1 MQLVEQH
8 IVKDDKM
15 IELCKLCKNLYNQV
29 LYYWRQSLF
38 KKIEYFSEYELT
50 GLFAEFK
57 EENYIKLPAQTS
69 QQVIKLLFKN
79 IKAWQKARNEYTKNP
94 KKFLGKPQ
102 LPKYKEELSICIFT
116 NQQISI
122 KKGFIHFPKRSGLKP
137 LKTKQTDIQQVRLV
151 PKSNH
156 IVVEVVY
163 NVPDVDLKSFNDNFM
178 GIDLGVN
185 NLATCVTNEEAF
197 IISGKP
203 LKSTNH
209 YYNKLKQY
217 LQACL
222 PENKNTSKRIQ
233 RITHKRNNKVKDY
246 LHKASR
252 QIIKKALDNDVTKI
266 IIGKNKN
273 WKQSVNLGKK
283 TNRQFVSIPHAKF
296 IDCIAYKAKTV
307 GIEIMLVE
315 EAYTSKCSSIDL
327 EDISKHT
334 AYLGKREKRGLFKTS
349 RGFKINADA
358 NGGLNIARLGIIN
371 ATGKDIVISDS
382 VLRAVSAPK
391 KIKI

>member
-1 MQLVEQH
+1 MQLVEQY
-8 IVKDDKM
+8 IVKDPNM
-15 IELCKLCKNLYNQV
+15 VELCKLCKNLYNQV

-38 KKIEYFSEYELT
+38 KKIQYFSEYELT

-79 IKAWQKARNEYTKNP
+79 IKSWQRARAEYNRNP

-102 LPKYKEELSICIFT
+102 LPKYKKELSICIFT

-122 KKGFIHFPKRSGLKP
+122 KNGFIHFPKKTGLKP
-137 LKTKQTDIQQVRLV
+137 LKTKQTDIQQVRLI

-163 NVPDVDLKSFNDNFM
+163 NVPDVDIKPFNGNFM

-185 NLATCVTNEEAF
+185 NLATCVSNNDAF

-203 LKSTNH
+203 LKSLTH
-209 YYNKLKQY
+209 YFTKRKQY
-217 LQACL
+217 LQSKL
-222 PENKNTSKRIQ
+222 LKGKHSSKRIEQ
-233 RITHKRNNKVKDY
+233 ISDKRNNKVKDF

-252 QIIKKALDNDVTKI
+252 QIIKKALKNDITKI

-273 WKQSVNLGKK
+273 WKQNIDLGKK

-296 IDCIAYKAKTV
+296 IDCIAYKAKLV
-307 GIEIMLVE
+307 GIEIMLIE

-327 EDISKHT
+327 ETIGKHT
-334 AYLGKREKRGLFKTS
+334 TYLGVREKRGLFKTS
-349 RGFKINADA
+349 KGFKINADA

-371 ATGKDIVISDS
+371 ATGKDILISDS